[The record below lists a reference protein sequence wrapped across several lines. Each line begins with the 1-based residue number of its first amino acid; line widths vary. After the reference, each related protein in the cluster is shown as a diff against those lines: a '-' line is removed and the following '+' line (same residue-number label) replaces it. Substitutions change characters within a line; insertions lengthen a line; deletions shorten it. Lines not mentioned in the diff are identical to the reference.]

1 MNCPVDKEKLES
13 LIYEDDVEVDQ
24 CPKCNG
30 IWLDKGELARIEQSR
45 ENDYKEVIKNSTQA
59 DKIDGFIEMTNNAP
73 LEVTSRSTEKHALNC
88 PSCGDTL
95 YKKEHGFF
103 SKVMIDSCIKCNG
116 IWFDKG
122 ELQAIEIF
130 FEKHKPEPNLNFWQH
145 FKLGMQKV
153 F

>member
-1 MNCPVDKEKLES
+1 MNCPIDKEKLEP

-30 IWLDKGELARIEQSR
+30 IWLDKGELARIEKSR
-45 ENDYKEVIKNSTQA
+45 ENDYREIIKNTAYA
-59 DKIDGFIEMTNNAP
+59 DKIDGFVEMTNNAP
-73 LEVTSRSTEKHALNC
+73 LIATDRPTEDNTLNC
-88 PSCGDTL
+88 PSCGDLL

-116 IWFDKG
+116 IWLDKG

-130 FEKHKPEPNLNFWQH
+130 FEKNKPVENLNFWQH
-145 FKLGMQKV
+145 FKNGLHNI